1 MTLNDLERQN
11 RGFYGSFWRFWA
23 VTQVYIIHKV
33 APRMASQNYCYAIQ
47 IENLVFVY

>member
-11 RGFYGSFWRFWA
+11 RGFYGFVLQFRA
-23 VTQVYIIHKV
+23 ATQVYIIHEV
-33 APRMASQNYCYAIQ
+33 APRYYRYAIQ